1 MVSLSSIL
9 PLSLADPRWG
19 PGALIERRGFPLELG
34 GDPRDAGADRH
45 LSIIALTARALAGH
59 RDRCLAPGMDG
70 NVTRPVSAEDLARVM
85 GERLQV
91 SPARAG

>member
-9 PLSLADPRWG
+9 PLSSRPPLGSGRPDRTAR
-19 PGALIERRGFPLELG
+19 LPLELG

-45 LSIIALTARALAGH
+45 LSIIALTIREMAGY

-70 NVTRPVSAEDLARVM
+70 KVTRPVSAEDLAKVM
-85 GERLQV
+85 GECLQV